1 MEGNLSQL
9 DGRPPPIVTCRPQG
23 VRRGKQLGVAANFLA
38 VCACVHRCQLPQRLH
53 VMSCLPTSIVS
64 LVGAGG
70 GTFARGHL
78 RQRKVSRGDGPRLAW
93 PLFVVTKSL
102 SLRGTMH
109 CACPPIYGNLAT
121 EICGTSFVMDISQFS
136 RQEICTTVVEKIC
149 LGDSRGGTM
158 CCLLP
163 TSGER

>member
-1 MEGNLSQL
+1 MQGNLSQL

-23 VRRGKQLGVAANFLA
+23 VRRGKQLGVPANFLA

-78 RQRKVSRGDGPRLAW
+78 RQRKVWRGRSVRCPISLA
-93 PLFVVTKSL
+93 PLVVTNSL
-102 SLRGTMH
+102 SLRGSMH

-136 RQEICTTVVEKIC
+136 RAGN
-149 LGDSRGGTM
+149 LYDS
-158 CCLLP
+158 C
-163 TSGER
+163 